1 MYTRKSETPRD
12 GYQVGTPAIPAPR
25 RRHGTWPCPH
35 SPPESLLRPVPTTTP
50 PRTAVLTPSPQR
62 FSLIRALWPQSPIA
76 CVPLC
81 PASLDRYQFVGLWL
95 SDFEFVAVEYSMV
108 RIRPESPL
116 RLPVGGRRVGQ
127 PRTFWRAS
135 SGRGG
140 PEVAPLGRGAG
151 CAFICSGLWGPSRL
165 PQRHHLVALR
175 TGLPVATNRRF

>member
-1 MYTRKSETPRD
+1 MTLP
-12 GYQVGTPAIPAPR
+12 
-25 RRHGTWPCPH
+25 
-35 SPPESLLRPVPTTTP
+35 
-50 PRTAVLTPSPQR
+50 
-62 FSLIRALWPQSPIA
+62 PQSPTVPAPSRSHNDPSPDRLSDSGFMVVSRA
-76 CVPLC
+76 CLC
-81 PASLDRYQFVGLWL
+81 ARLLLIVITCVGLWL

-116 RLPVGGRRVGQ
+116 RLPVGGHWVGQ

-165 PQRHHLVALR
+165 PQLHHLVALS
-175 TGLPVATNRRF
+175 TGLPVATNRQF